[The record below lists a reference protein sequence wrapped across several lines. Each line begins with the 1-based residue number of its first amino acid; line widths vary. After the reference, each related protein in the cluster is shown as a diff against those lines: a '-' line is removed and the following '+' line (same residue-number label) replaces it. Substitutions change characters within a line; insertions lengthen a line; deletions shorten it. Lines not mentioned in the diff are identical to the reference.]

1 MFDQLLSPLLSQLRA
16 NPRLRWGL
24 WTIAAILWLY
34 GILLLRDIMQES
46 ADQYESALGR
56 VAALQAKGAENAWL
70 ERSEQ
75 ARLLRVELEAR
86 LWRAATPGLAQAGF
100 QDSLNLAL
108 LQAGVGRPAIT
119 LAASGVGE
127 KEAVDAASAGM
138 PEGARPIKAKLEFD
152 FDPKTFLALAKQ
164 LAENPQKVAFESLS
178 IRLEPIPRAEATL
191 VAYFRK

>member
-56 VAALQAKGAENAWL
+56 VAALQAKGAEKAWL

-138 PEGARPIKAKLEFD
+138 PEGAWPIKAKLEFD